1 AFPFAFSKDEA
12 IAHLGPFASS
22 STWNF
27 PSVLPSLGAKYL
39 PGFGFIPMQPAQ
51 IQPIYLP
58 AWFVDAEL
66 QANAWLSPH
75 NSESE
80 DAQQV
85 LQVFLPHLFF
95 IPYFPAS
102 NPLAF
107 INKNM
112 DPRQTVP
119 FSETLTRQSS
129 DNVMCLPFTITPL
142 SLPEQVRKLSFT
154 QATVCDGFRFHPA
167 SVKPNLLAAYPV
179 LIPIYLMRYP
189 LATPSTYMTVILEA
203 YSKPG
208 RFFAQETAAST
219 EDPSSPDLIT
229 HGGKPSLFAQ
239 LKLIPRGDTVAAGA
253 LENWL
258 SATLFEPGMTEIL
271 ASDDPINMDDP
282 RVREW
287 TRDEVLPVQDWLNL
301 GAEIAGLKDT
311 LKVTPKSPPDSTS
324 FGPLKVE
331 RMAGG
336 DFVRSLKNTLKKLER
351 RRNDLT
357 PEWWKQWSTG
367 NAGQG

>member
-1 AFPFAFSKDEA
+1 
-12 IAHLGPFASS
+12 
-22 STWNF
+22 
-27 PSVLPSLGAKYL
+27 
-39 PGFGFIPMQPAQ
+39 MQPAQ

-80 DAQQV
+80 DAQQQPV
-85 LQVFLPHLFF
+85 NAYFSQSYLPGYSLDLLGR
-95 IPYFPAS
+95 
-102 NPLAF
+102 LAF

-311 LKVTPKSPPDSTS
+311 LKKIPIDESSSERTFQISWRSSSQVARQAPKSPPDSTS